1 MTIWN
6 RLIPFDTHRWMETTE
21 GEALVASYNWCVTN
35 SQRAREN
42 LYRDS
47 VLTIKWNW
55 SLMTRSQRKMWPLRA
70 LLKRNYLRYYEAGW
84 IDNGL

>member
-6 RLIPFDTHRWMETTE
+6 RLIPFDTHRWMKTTE
-21 GEALVASYNWCVTN
+21 GEALVTSYNWCMTN

-42 LYRDS
+42 LYQNS

-55 SLMTRSQRKMWPLRA
+55 SLMTRSQRNKYGQRRA
-70 LLKRNYLRYYEAGW
+70 KFANYLTTKLE
-84 IDNGL
+84 D

>member
-6 RLIPFDTHRWMETTE
+6 RLIPFDTHRWMKTTE
-21 GEALVASYNWCVTN
+21 GEALVTSYNWCMTN

-42 LYRDS
+42 LYQNS

-55 SLMTRSQRKMWPLRA
+55 SLMTRSKEKCGP
-70 LLKRNYLRYYEAGW
+70 
-84 IDNGL
+84 